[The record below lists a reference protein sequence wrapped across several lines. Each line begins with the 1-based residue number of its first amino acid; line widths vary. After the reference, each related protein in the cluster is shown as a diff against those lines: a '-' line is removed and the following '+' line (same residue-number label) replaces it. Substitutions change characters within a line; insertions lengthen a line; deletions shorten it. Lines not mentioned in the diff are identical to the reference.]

1 VATDPLEALAGECEG
16 VSRVV
21 LELPEEDFVLPTR
34 CTAWNVKELL
44 GHMFRDVD
52 RTNTAL
58 DEPPPAA
65 ADTDSVSYW
74 RAYDPV
80 ADAPDIADR
89 AKQIAESYGWG
100 SELAV
105 AWDDMWRRALARV
118 EQAER
123 TRIVKTWGPALT
135 MDEFLRTRVLEITV
149 HGLDLADAL
158 KRPPRATEEGLEIT
172 TEILTGL
179 LRREPP
185 AAVGWDPVTFIDKG
199 TGRSA
204 LDDAERASLAALAE
218 RFPLLG

>member
-1 VATDPLEALAGECEG
+1 MAADPLEALAAECEL
-16 VSRVV
+16 VSKVA

-44 GHMFRDVD
+44 GHMYRDVD

-58 DEPPPAA
+58 DEPPSSA

-74 RAYDPV
+74 RAYDPIV
-80 ADAPDIADR
+80 DAPDIADR
-89 AKQIAESYGWG
+89 ARQIAESYGWG

-105 AWDDMWRRALARV
+105 AWDDMWREALARA

-135 MDEFLRTRVLEITV
+135 LDEFLRTRVLEITV

-158 KRPPRATEEGLEIT
+158 KWPPWATEAGLST
-172 TEILTGL
+172 TTQILIGL
-179 LRREPP
+179 LGEEPP
-185 AAVGWDPVTFIDKG
+185 AALDWDPVTFIDKG
-199 TGRSA
+199 TGRTQ
-204 LDDAERASLAALAE
+204 LTDAERGMLGAPAE